1 MKSKF
6 TSILVTIVVLALLIG
21 AGYMLYTRYVSADT
35 ADEVI
40 ADLNNDN
47 KVDSQDL
54 NSLLKAVG
62 DKSENPKFDVNQ
74 DGAVDSADVDTLLKN
89 WTAESATE

>member
-1 MKSKF
+1 MKSKL
-6 TSILVTIVVLALLIG
+6 TSILITIVVLALLVM

-35 ADEVI
+35 ADEVV

-74 DGAVDSADVDTLLKN
+74 DGSVDSADVDALLKN
-89 WTAESATE
+89 WTDESATE

>member
-1 MKSKF
+1 MKNKL
-6 TSILVTIVVLALLIG
+6 TSILVAVVVLGLMML

-35 ADEVI
+35 VDEVA
-40 ADLNNDN
+40 ADLNNDS

-74 DGAVDSADVDTLLKN
+74 DGSVDSTDVDTLLKN
-89 WTAESATE
+89 WTDESATE

>member
-1 MKSKF
+1 MKNKL
-6 TSILVTIVVLALLIG
+6 TSILVTIIILALLVA
-21 AGYMLYTRYVSADT
+21 AGYMLYTRYVSADVSDEVT
-35 ADEVI
+35 ADM
-40 ADLNNDN
+40 NNDD

-74 DGAVDSADVDTLLKN
+74 DGAVDSTDVDTLLKN

>member
-1 MKSKF
+1 MKNKL
-6 TSILVTIVVLALLIG
+6 TSILITIVVLALLVM

-35 ADEVI
+35 ADEVV
-40 ADLNNDN
+40 ADLNNDS

-74 DGAVDSADVDTLLKN
+74 DGSVNSTDVDTLLKN
-89 WTAESATE
+89 WTDESATE

>member
-1 MKSKF
+1 MKNKL
-6 TSILVTIVVLALLIG
+6 TSILITIVILVLLVG
-21 AGYMLYTRYVSADT
+21 AGYMLYTRSVSADT
-35 ADEVI
+35 ADEMT

-74 DGAVDSADVDTLLKN
+74 DGIVDSTDVDALLKN

>member
-1 MKSKF
+1 MKSEF

>member
-1 MKSKF
+1 MKNKF
-6 TSILVTIVVLALLIG
+6 VSILIAVVILALLVL

-35 ADEVI
+35 SEQVT
-40 ADLNNDN
+40 ADLNNDG

-74 DGAVDSADVDTLLKN
+74 DGTVDSTDVDTLLKN
-89 WTAESATE
+89 WSEQSATE